1 MAAPR
6 LVDVAHFSDVTTTP
20 CPALAQSDRTATGK
34 IAGWGLEEGCD
45 WERLGDLCCSRHIHH
60 PSKTNSSPS
69 NRWPCLRFECGL
81 QHYEYIYYIYI
92 ARTTT
97 PLGCCL
103 PPPLCPC
110 TALHSRCSSP
120 LGRPRRDLPMPNG
133 EQQSAGQESS
143 RRGYSQS
150 EEGGGGT
157 RAGGDHLLP
166 PGNFKFIIAF
176 AVIYDLCE
184 ISSYI
189 KVNGVT

>member
-1 MAAPR
+1 MTGRDWVTYAAAGTSIIHQRRIHLRQIAGPACALNVGYSIMNIYTIYISHVR
-6 LVDVAHFSDVTTTP
+6 RHLLGVASP
-20 CPALAQSDRTATGK
+20 CPALPR
-34 IAGWGLEEGCD
+34 
-45 WERLGDLCCSRHIHH
+45 
-60 PSKTNSSPS
+60 
-69 NRWPCLRFECGL
+69 
-81 QHYEYIYYIYI
+81 
-92 ARTTT
+92 
-97 PLGCCL
+97 
-103 PPPLCPC
+103 

-150 EEGGGGT
+150 EEGGGAG
-157 RAGGDHLLP
+157 AGGDHLLP